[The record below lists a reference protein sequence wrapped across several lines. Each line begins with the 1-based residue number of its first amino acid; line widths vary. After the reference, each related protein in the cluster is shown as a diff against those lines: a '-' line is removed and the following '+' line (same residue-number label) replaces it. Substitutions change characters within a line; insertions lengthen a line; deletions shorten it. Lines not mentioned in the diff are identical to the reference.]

1 VARKQIVTDE
11 NIRQAVLDLVC
22 EGTLPVTAQVRQRL
36 IDTIGHAGATDRIA
50 RITTEL
56 VSSLGKTMRAPLSN
70 PNIPAEL
77 LDRTGDLVAQLYAVA
92 LANADKALDGVR
104 TTLEAETQKAV
115 SAAENKARDIEH
127 RHAVLSGQLKQAKDR
142 IKDLQGSEAKLAAR
156 NENLKAELQVA
167 QSQLENA
174 DKRIIE
180 LEEALKSATTTPGLD
195 MDELVARVTQAVKGK
210 KS

>member
-1 VARKQIVTDE
+1 MARKQIVTDE

-22 EGTLPVTAQVRQRL
+22 EGILPVTAQVRQRL
-36 IDTIGHAGATDRIA
+36 LDTLGHAGATDRIA

-56 VSSLGKTMRAPLSN
+56 VSSLGQTMRAPLSN

-77 LDRTGDLVAQLYAVA
+77 LDRTGDLVAQLYALA
-92 LANADKALDGVR
+92 LAKADEALVGVR
-104 TTLEAETQKAV
+104 ASIEAEKQKAV
-115 SAAENKARDIEH
+115 SAAEDRARDLEH

-142 IKDLQGSEAKLAAR
+142 IKDLQGSEAKLVAR

-167 QSQLENA
+167 QAQLDNA
-174 DKRIIE
+174 TKRINE
-180 LEEALKSATTTPGLD
+180 LEEALKSAAATPGLD